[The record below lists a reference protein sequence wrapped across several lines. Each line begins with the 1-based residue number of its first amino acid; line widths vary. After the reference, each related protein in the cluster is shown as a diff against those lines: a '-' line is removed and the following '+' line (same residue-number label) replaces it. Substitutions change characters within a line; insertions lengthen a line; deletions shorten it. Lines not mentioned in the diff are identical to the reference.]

1 MEPSYILC
9 LCLQRVTQLID
20 GPRAVLHL
28 VTRSDARLL
37 DKVIQVRNEAGSSKG
52 HLEVGSDSLLVGFQE
67 NAVTATESGR
77 AGPGRRTHHLFRYLR
92 LSDTAGRPP
101 SVVYYMVMV
110 KTVGGMLVPGPTQ
123 KVILPKAGFTT
134 KVLNASGATTP
145 AAAQPATAEQHL
157 SGQPW
162 LAAGDNSATY
172 GVTRTVLNFPSVSSF
187 GIPADATASP
197 GQPQV
202 PGRTG

>member
-1 MEPSYILC
+1 
-9 LCLQRVTQLID
+9 
-20 GPRAVLHL
+20 
-28 VTRSDARLL
+28 
-37 DKVIQVRNEAGSSKG
+37 
-52 HLEVGSDSLLVGFQE
+52 
-67 NAVTATESGR
+67 
-77 AGPGRRTHHLFRYLR
+77 
-92 LSDTAGRPP
+92 
-101 SVVYYMVMV
+101 VVYYMVMV

-134 KVLNASGATTP
+134 KVLNASGATTL